1 MDLNNFEKL
10 IDPKIVARG
19 QRYFQDGCVTSV
31 AQTDELNYQ
40 LEVAGS
46 ENYIVNVELDHQNNI
61 IKSSCDC
68 PYYLGEYC
76 KHQVAAF
83 LTLRA
88 AKYSTAD
95 SLSPSTAEQSRQS
108 KPAPP
113 KKRSLESILT
123 SQSKEKLV
131 SFLLN
136 LANESEE
143 LSQHLR
149 FEFDQADEQLVLQQ
163 SIQLIR
169 STIDRNSDR
178 HGFVAYRQTAEA
190 TQGARLVLD
199 KARSAIKKNSLLHAL
214 DLILC
219 VMHEMM
225 KLLNHSDDS
234 DGNVGD
240 VIMAS
245 LELTGELTAAQS
257 TDQAVREG
265 LFSKLLAE
273 SGNKRYDGWTD
284 WKTRLLKFCADFAD
298 RPALRKKLEKKLS
311 ELAQEKSD
319 SSWGNHY
326 DQEQISLIHYKLIQ
340 KYDGPQAADA
350 FLSENLAYPAFR
362 RMAIENSMQ
371 QKDYDTV
378 IRLALEGEQKDSQ
391 LRGLVNEWRKK
402 RYAVYQLT
410 SQIDKQREMAMS
422 FIKDGSFEFYL
433 NLKKTYAPADWKSVY
448 PSIIASLSKSGW
460 TFSGI
465 YTQILIEEKEFAR
478 LLDYVRKTPSEIL
491 HYDQYLIN
499 DFKDDVI
506 ALYEAHI
513 ERFAEQ
519 SNNRRQYHDLCV
531 IIRKYG
537 KIGGQ
542 NRARSIAEKLMQQY
556 ARRPSMKEEL
566 AKITGEK
573 V

>member
-10 IDPKIVARG
+10 IDLKIVTRG
-19 QRYFQDGCVTSV
+19 QRYYQDGCVTSL
-31 AQTDELNYQ
+31 AQTDELNYR

-46 ENYIVNVELDHQNNI
+46 ENYVVNVQLDNQNNI
-61 IKSSCDC
+61 IKSSCNC
-68 PYYLGEYC
+68 PYYQGDFC

-83 LTLRA
+83 LALRA
-88 AKYSTAD
+88 AKYGAAATAA
-95 SLSPSTAEQSRQS
+95 SSAAEQPRQS
-108 KPAPP
+108 NPAPP

-143 LSQHLR
+143 FSQRLS
-149 FEFDQADEQLVLQQ
+149 FEFDQVDEKLVLQQ

-169 STIDRNSDR
+169 SYIDRNSDR

-190 TQGARLVLD
+190 TQGARLVLE
-199 KARSAIKKNSLLHAL
+199 KARSAFKKNSLLHAL

-219 VMHEMM
+219 VMHEMI

-240 VIMAS
+240 VIAAS
-245 LELTGELTAAQS
+245 LELAGELTAAQS
-257 TDQAVREG
+257 IDPAVQED

-284 WKTRLLKFCADFAD
+284 WKLRLLEYCADFAD
-298 RPALRKKLEKKLS
+298 QPALRKKLEKKLS
-311 ELAQEKSD
+311 EMARAKSD
-319 SSWGNHY
+319 TSFGNHY
-326 DQEQISLIHYKLIQ
+326 DQEQISLIHYKLI
-340 KYDGPQAADA
+340 KKFDGPQAADA

-378 IRLALEGEQKDSQ
+378 IRLTLEGEQKDSQ
-391 LRGLVNEWRKK
+391 LRGLVSEWRKK

-410 SQIDKQREMAMS
+410 GQIDKQREIAMS

-433 NLKKTYAPADWKSVY
+433 NLKKTYAPTDWKSVY
-448 PSIIASLSKSGW
+448 PSIIVSLSKSGW
-460 TFSGI
+460 TFRGI
-465 YTQILIEEKEFAR
+465 YIQILIEEQEFAR
-478 LLDYVRKTPSEIL
+478 LLDYVKKTPADIL
-491 HYDQYLIN
+491 NYDQYLIN

-506 ALYEAHI
+506 ALYEKHI
-513 ERFAEQ
+513 EKFAEQ
-519 SNNRRQYHDLCV
+519 SSNRKQYHDLCV
-531 IIRKYG
+531 IIGKYG

-542 NRARSIAEKLMQQY
+542 NLARAIAEKLMLKY
-556 ARRPSMKEEL
+556 ARRPTMKAEL

-573 V
+573 G